1 MGERPQNK
9 NLITM
14 RDRTPEE
21 RHAMQS
27 KGGKV
32 CAERRAQKKA
42 AAEMMQM
49 FCDLPVTDG
58 RRKNKLKRLG
68 IEANDMTNKMQM
80 VVAIGQLAQAGNVYA
95 FDKVL
100 ELLGEG
106 GMSTLAKENNLLEA
120 LLKGTAGGF
129 DTDDLPELQ
138 QTAESDADVVD

>member
-1 MGERPQNK
+1 
-9 NLITM
+9 M

-21 RHAMQS
+21 HKALSS

-120 LLKGTAGGF
+120 LLKGTAGGLN
-129 DTDDLPELQ
+129 TDDLPELQ
-138 QTAESDADVVD
+138 QTSESDADVVD